1 MRRWIGETPQPT
13 DVRLLLETL
22 VVWLGCCCRPY
33 AALHCCWWERRG
45 IPILHQAGSEEEWST
60 RIWRKTH
67 WRIIHQNP
75 DRESWPT
82 NHAIG
87 TSHTPF
93 QPTERRERKDP
104 QPDVDGDLERTE
116 RDFDHLQFL
125 QIQKHR
131 KKKARRE
138 RERESVFEKG
148 FLGSSTKT
156 MAATTTTASPL
167 LLQSSSWATACKR
180 STHHGMY
187 VCASS
192 SSSSSITFANT
203 LEQCRCSSCCSPSAR
218 EMNGDY

>member
-1 MRRWIGETPQPT
+1 MPPSTAADERDEEFP
-13 DVRLLLETL
+13 
-22 VVWLGCCCRPY
+22 CCTKQDLKKNDLP
-33 AALHCCWWERRG
+33 
-45 IPILHQAGSEEEWST
+45 GSEEKS
-60 RIWRKTH
+60 H
-67 WRIIHQNP
+67 WGITHQNP

-93 QPTERRERKDP
+93 PPTERRERKDP

-116 RDFDHLQFL
+116 RDFDHLRFL

-138 RERESVFEKG
+138 RERERERESVLEKG
-148 FLGSSTKT
+148 FLGSSTNT

-167 LLQSSSWATACKR
+167 LLQSSSWTTACKR

-192 SSSSSITFANT
+192 SSSSSITFATT